1 MICDILGWT
10 KSETSFVEQEYEMD
24 DFRGEVIRSENA
36 ARRQR
41 IINSLSKSEEDAIYF
56 TDDDNFFNALNAKVN
71 AARVGGSKGRH
82 GVTSESLSQK

>member
-82 GVTSESLSQK
+82 GVTSEYLYQK